1 MVAQV
6 AFYNSARHAPIKAE
20 RLKPSKRMFLI
31 EMNS

>member
-6 AFYNSARHAPIKAE
+6 AFYNAKHAPIKAE
-20 RLKPSKRMFLI
+20 RLKPSKRMFII